1 MSPTTV
7 LWVVEIPRGSA
18 HVNLETGAALL
29 HVENICVL
37 DAFTTANSVQ
47 GVNRAVNQVRGVINS
62 LHIEWSGMIATETAD
77 EPVNQMRGSF
87 IENTAKIAVTATTP
101 RTMVTTLSNG
111 HGFRFVSND
120 ASTSVSN
127 FALIGQEQNGIF

>member
-1 MSPTTV
+1 M
-7 LWVVEIPRGSA
+7 
-18 HVNLETGAALL
+18 

-37 DAFTTANSVQ
+37 DAFTLANSVQ
-47 GVNRAVNQVRGVINS
+47 GVSREVNQARGIINS
-62 LHIEWSGMIATETAD
+62 LHIEWSGIIATETAN
-77 EPVNQMRGSF
+77 EPVNKMRGSF

-111 HGFRFVSND
+111 HGFRFASND

-127 FALIGQEQNGIF
+127 FALIGQEQNGIYF